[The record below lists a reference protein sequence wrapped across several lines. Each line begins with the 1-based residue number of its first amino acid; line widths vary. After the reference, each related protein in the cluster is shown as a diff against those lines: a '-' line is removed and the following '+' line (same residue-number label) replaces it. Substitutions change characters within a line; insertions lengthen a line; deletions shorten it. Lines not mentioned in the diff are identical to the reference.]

1 MPRGGCKEASVG
13 WFSLNLG
20 ARGKL
25 IEVGKGIKQTPVG
38 NYLGSP
44 VSLSCLR
51 NLKTAP
57 TTDLLV

>member
-1 MPRGGCKEASVG
+1 
-13 WFSLNLG
+13 
-20 ARGKL
+20 
-25 IEVGKGIKQTPVG
+25 VGKGIKQTPFG